1 MNLQN
6 SFEDRRVQIPLIL
19 LVYEFL
25 GFAQNSFEKR
35 QAATCRF
42 SKEFCENPGNVLTNR
57 KEGILNSKENSD
69 LTPSLQTSFVNSKA
83 FGVKRLRTY

>member
-1 MNLQN
+1 
-6 SFEDRRVQIPLIL
+6 
-19 LVYEFL
+19 LVDEFL

-57 KEGILNSKENSD
+57 KEGIKI
-69 LTPSLQTSFVNSKA
+69 QKRIVNA
-83 FGVKRLRTY
+83 LPVFKRVL